1 MKKSKKILNFTLLLT
16 FTIVV
21 MYFMLKDD
29 FNATVSQILN
39 INLFWL
45 FVALLFLVLYWVIN
59 SVILFKIT
67 KRYNPNYKYKKS
79 LRLQIIT
86 QFFNAVTPFSTGG
99 QPFEIYILKKD
110 GFTFS
115 ESTTI
120 IMQQFILYQIAL
132 VSAGALAVL
141 YNWTFDIFPKNEI
154 LKGFVLLG
162 FLINF
167 FVLISL
173 AILAYWK
180 KLDNF
185 VIKIGINILS
195 ALHLVKDKAKKIEEW
210 KEKIEEFNKGSK
222 LLTKNKKEFFY
233 LLFLSFLE
241 LIVLYLIPCF
251 VLYGMGDFKSVS
263 LINGFVASAYVML
276 IGSFVPIPGGTG
288 GIEYGFAQ
296 FFGYFVKGPVLS
308 AALIVWRFVTYYF
321 GLIVGSILVNVK
333 GKD

>member
-1 MKKSKKILNFTLLLT
+1 MKKSKKILNFVLLLS
-16 FTIVV
+16 FTIIV

-29 FNATVSQILN
+29 FNATINQILS

-45 FVALLFLVLYWVIN
+45 FVAIVFLVLYWVIN
-59 SVILFKIT
+59 SVILFKII

-99 QPFEIYILKKD
+99 QPFEIYMLKKD

-120 IMQQFILYQIAL
+120 IMQQFILYQTAL

-162 FLINF
+162 FLINA
-167 FVLISL
+167 FVLITL
-173 AILAYWK
+173 FVLAYWK
-180 KLDNF
+180 KLDHF
-185 VIKIGINILS
+185 VIKVGINILS
-195 ALHLVKDKAKKIEEW
+195 ALHLVKNKQEKIEKW
-210 KEKIEEFNKGSK
+210 KERIEEFNKGSK

-241 LIVLYLIPCF
+241 LVVLYLIPCF
-251 VLYGMGDFKSVS
+251 VLYGMGDYTSVS
-263 LINGFVASAYVML
+263 LINAFVASAYVML

-296 FFGYFVKGPVLS
+296 FFGYFIKGPVLS
-308 AALIVWRFVTYYF
+308 AVLIVWRFVTYYF